1 MAEELHIEELVNR
14 IYSSENASNLK
25 LIDETHRILEKLQGS
40 ERSLEYANK
49 CMQSSNL
56 NVQFFG
62 ALTFYVKI
70 NLYWSSLK
78 EHEVVSLLYNLLN
91 WVKIYINGP
100 SIVIKKL
107 ISSLSIFALKTV
119 PMLWNRPIY
128 CIMMLLKSDE
138 KIELANII
146 ATSDINQMFSLNCKQ
161 KRVLVLFLLF
171 FLEEIEKSDIVPSRR
186 LQLYQSIQDSS
197 KDIGLLLKH
206 CFEISRNNNESIE
219 LICDAI
225 RCFQV
230 CVFYSWDS
238 NFTLQSI
245 LFASNDIFESV
256 ISCLLYKETFLVAA
270 ETLDEIINHSPKLL
284 SGKLM
289 NRIQEIVW
297 DYWKNINFMKNF
309 DENDGFDQYV
319 IMLSRLIISLC
330 EANIESIFYHLDN
343 ENSKIFIEIM
353 LSLLG
358 LPVFAVFQ
366 EDISILTLEF
376 FTLFIEMFID
386 PSHQEKITRDI
397 IIYGKDIAEKVL
409 ENCLIKLK
417 WPPSNL
423 LKDWPKDICDK
434 FVVYRKDIGDLL
446 ETIFSFL
453 QARLIEK
460 LADLL
465 EQSLIEPLNWEDIE
479 AIIFSLTYISEIY
492 PEEQSESDKYMLR
505 IFDSSFFSVLSL
517 SSQTLVKHTALKFSG
532 SYGTFIKRYPSVI
545 PCVLTFLF
553 NSLEDIELSYISS
566 KSIYKIFSDCRSL
579 ITKEL
584 STFLYVFK
592 TMSDTLTFSFD
603 VKQKIFAA
611 ISCVIQSLPDNE
623 QIVPLDI
630 LIQKIIEDL
639 KLAQSLKFKDFD
651 KSTHLALSCA
661 NCLVSI
667 GKSMTSPH
675 LVDTDNSN
683 KHISNSADLINKIIL
698 QQRLME
704 IFIIIEEICNCSEDA
719 IQSICD
725 VLKSGFLEYFFGSF
739 LNIEII
745 ICYLFER
752 FKLYGYSCLI
762 SSASYLVAHKKSY
775 NIADN
780 ADILKSTL
788 YEFVSLF
795 ILFLKKNEI
804 SNAPDVLHEFFDFL
818 KIYIYHNIDIFIN
831 IQPSGIF
838 DSLMTLIINSLS
850 SEDNLIQKDAIN
862 FLIDF
867 IVFCPNNEE
876 EHNLILN
883 VILRYGI
890 FIVRE
895 VVINIGGK
903 SSKNF
908 LVYFSDLLY
917 KLSLKIPR
925 NTRDWFLEVIN
936 EEGFPSFNL
945 NKAYMI
951 DFINRFLRI
960 RSSQKAKEL
969 IKEFWLRAQ
978 NMESA

>member
-1 MAEELHIEELVNR
+1 MAENVQIAELVKR
-14 IYSSENASNLK
+14 LYSPQNSGNAK
-25 LIDETHRILEKLQGS
+25 LIDETHKLLQKLQTS
-40 ERSLEYANK
+40 DRSIEYANI
-49 CMQSSNL
+49 CMKNPDL

-70 NLYWSSLK
+70 SSDWTSMV
-78 EHEVVSLLYNLLN
+78 EGEVVSLLYDLLN

-100 SIVIKKL
+100 VIVIKKL
-107 ISSLSIFALKTV
+107 ISSLSIFALKTA
-119 PMLWNRPIY
+119 PMLWNRPIC

-138 KIELANII
+138 KIELADII
-146 ATSDINQMFSLNCKQ
+146 TMLEIDQVLSLNSKQ
-161 KRVLVLFLLF
+161 KRVLVLFSLF
-171 FLEEIEKSDIVPSRR
+171 FLEEIEKSDVLP
-186 LQLYQSIQDSS
+186 LQLHQVVQDSS
-197 KDIGLLLKH
+197 KDIGFLLKD
-206 CFEISRNNNESIE
+206 CFEMSKNSNENIE

-225 RCFQV
+225 RCFQHFIV
-230 CVFYSWDS
+230 CYFVKTGVLIVFS
-238 NFTLQSI
+238 
-245 LFASNDIFESV
+245 ASDDIFESV
-256 ISCLLYKETFLVAA
+256 VSCLLYKETFL
-270 ETLDEIINHSPKLL
+270 LL

-289 NRIQEIVW
+289 NGIQEIIW
-297 DYWKNINFMKNF
+297 DYWKNIDFMKNF
-309 DENDGFDQYV
+309 HENNGFDQYV

-330 EANIESIFYHLDN
+330 EANIEPIFYHLDN

-353 LSLLG
+353 LNLLG

-386 PSHQEKITRDI
+386 PSYQEKITRDI

-409 ENCLIKLK
+409 EKCLIKLK

-446 ETIFSFL
+446 EIIFSFL

-465 EQSLIEPLNWEDIE
+465 EQSLIEPLNWENIE

-492 PEEQSESDKYMLR
+492 PEEHSESDKYLLR
-505 IFDSSFFSVLSL
+505 IFDSSFFSALSL
-517 SSQTLVKHTALKFSG
+517 SSPALVKHTALKFSG
-532 SYGTFIKRYPSVI
+532 SYGTFIKRYPSD
-545 PCVLTFLF
+545 L
-553 NSLEDIELSYISS
+553 ELSYISS
-566 KSIYKIFSDCRSL
+566 KSIYKLFSDCRSL

-611 ISCVIQSLPDNE
+611 ISCVIQSLPDDE
-623 QIVPLDI
+623 QMEPLDI

-639 KLAQSLKFKDFD
+639 RLAQSLKFEDFD
-651 KSTHLALSCA
+651 KSTQLALSCA

-667 GKSMTSPH
+667 GKSMTSSH
-675 LVDTDNSN
+675 LVDADNFD
-683 KHISNSADLINKIIL
+683 KHISNSTDLTNKIIL

-739 LNIEII
+739 LKIEII

-762 SSASYLVAHKKSY
+762 SSVSYLVVHKKSF
-775 NIADN
+775 NITD
-780 ADILKSTL
+780 DSGILKSTL

-804 SNAPDVLHEFFDFL
+804 SDAPDVFHEFFDFL
-818 KIYIYHNIDIFIN
+818 KIYVYHNIDIFVN
-831 IQPSGIF
+831 IQPSGVF
-838 DSLMTLIINSLS
+838 DTLMTLIINSLS

-867 IVFCPNNEE
+867 VVFSPNNEDE
-876 EHNLILN
+876 RNLVLN
-883 VILRYGI
+883 VLLGYGI

-917 KLSLKIPR
+917 KLSLKIPQ
-925 NTRDWFLEVIN
+925 NTRDWLLEVMN
-936 EEGFPSFNL
+936 EEGFPSSNL
-945 NKAYMI
+945 NRAYKI

-960 RSSQKAKEL
+960 RSPQKAKEL
-969 IKEFWLRAQ
+969 IKEFWLRSQ
-978 NMESA
+978 NMESV